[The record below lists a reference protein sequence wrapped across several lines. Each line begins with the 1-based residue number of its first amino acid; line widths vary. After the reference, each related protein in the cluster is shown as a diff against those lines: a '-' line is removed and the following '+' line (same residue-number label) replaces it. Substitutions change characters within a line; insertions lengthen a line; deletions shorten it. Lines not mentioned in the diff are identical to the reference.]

1 MKKIGIIFALKE
13 ELDETKKL
21 FNNVV
26 KHKIYELTI
35 YECRYKNVTCYLVES
50 GMGKVNA
57 ARTTQVLIDNMNVD
71 YILNVGVAGSVSK
84 NINKCDIVVADRL
97 VQHDFDLR
105 PLNFEK
111 GLIPNVGKYI
121 NCDKELIKIAKNI
134 KMNTNVV
141 IGTISSGDIFITDE
155 QMGSKINNKFSALCV
170 EMEGAAIA
178 QVCSLCKVPFLVIRA
193 ISDSPYEKDNN
204 ITFEEFLSISSDMV
218 SKFIIQFLDKIL

>member
-1 MKKIGIIFALKE
+1 MKKIGIIFVLKE

-35 YECRYKNVTCYLVES
+35 YECRYKNVICYLVES

-84 NINKCDIVVADRL
+84 NINKCDIVVADKL

-111 GLIPNVGKYI
+111 GLIPNVG
-121 NCDKELIKIAKNI
+121 N
-134 KMNTNVV
+134 
-141 IGTISSGDIFITDE
+141 
-155 QMGSKINNKFSALCV
+155 
-170 EMEGAAIA
+170 
-178 QVCSLCKVPFLVIRA
+178 
-193 ISDSPYEKDNN
+193 
-204 ITFEEFLSISSDMV
+204 
-218 SKFIIQFLDKIL
+218 

>member
-35 YECRYKNVTCYLVES
+35 YECRYKSVICYLVES

-84 NINKCDIVVADRL
+84 NINKCDIVVADKL

-121 NCDKELIKIAKNI
+121 NCDKELVKIAKTI
-134 KMNTNVV
+134 KMDTNVV

-155 QMGSKINNKFSALCV
+155 HMGSKINNKFNALCV
-170 EMEGAAIA
+170 EMEGAALA
-178 QVCSLCKVPFLVIRA
+178 QVCALCKVPFLVIRA

-218 SKFIIQFLDKIL
+218 SKFIIQFLNKIL

>member
-26 KHKIYELTI
+26 EHKLYELII
-35 YECRYKNVTCYLVES
+35 YECRYKNVICYLVES

-84 NINKCDIVVADRL
+84 NINKCDIVVADKL

-121 NCDKELIKIAKNI
+121 NCDKELIKIAKTI
-134 KMNTNVV
+134 KMDTNVV
-141 IGTISSGDIFITDE
+141 VGTISSGDIFITDE
-155 QMGSKINNKFSALCV
+155 QMGSKINNKFNALCV
-170 EMEGAAIA
+170 EMEGAALA

-204 ITFEEFLSISSDMV
+204 ITFEEFLGISSDMV
-218 SKFIIQFLDKIL
+218 SKFIIQFLNKIL

>member
-26 KHKIYELTI
+26 EHKLYELTI
-35 YECRYKNVTCYLVES
+35 YECVYKSVTCYLVES

-84 NINKCDIVVADRL
+84 NINKRDIVVADKL

-121 NCDKELIKIAKNI
+121 KCDKGLVKIGS
-134 KMNTNVV
+134 M
-141 IGTISSGDIFITDE
+141 SSSVG
-155 QMGSKINNKFSALCV
+155 G
-170 EMEGAAIA
+170 
-178 QVCSLCKVPFLVIRA
+178 
-193 ISDSPYEKDNN
+193 
-204 ITFEEFLSISSDMV
+204 
-218 SKFIIQFLDKIL
+218 

>member
-35 YECRYKNVTCYLVES
+35 YECRYKSVICYLVES

-84 NINKCDIVVADRL
+84 NINKCDIVVADKL

-121 NCDKELIKIAKNI
+121 NCDKELVKIAKNI
-134 KMNTNVV
+134 KMDTNVL

-155 QMGSKINNKFSALCV
+155 QMGSKINNKFNALCV
-170 EMEGAAIA
+170 EMEGAALA
-178 QVCSLCKVPFLVIRA
+178 QVCALCKVPFLVIRA

-218 SKFIIQFLDKIL
+218 SKFIIQFLNKIL